1 VAADLDEANTAYV
14 VFGGFDVQTPDTP
27 GRVFRTT
34 DGGQSWEDISGNL
47 PDAPLT
53 SIVVDNRPAY
63 AGVYVGGSLGAWVL
77 QAGSDEWLP
86 FGTGMPF
93 AIVTDLELNR
103 DTGVMVAATWG
114 RSTWL
119 MDMP

>member
-1 VAADLDEANTAYV
+1 MRPDRVLFGICTMRRHREPSGNSCAFMLDA
-14 VFGGFDVQTPDTP
+14 
-27 GRVFRTT
+27 
-34 DGGQSWEDISGNL
+34 QSWEDISGNL

-63 AGVYVGGSLGAWVL
+63 AGGYVGGSLGVWVL